1 MKNQLLKFTFASSL
15 LFTGLQSA
23 LADTEATRRAGDALQ
38 YIVPLTAFGLTFYKD
53 DAEGRDPFYK
63 SFATSLIST
72 HVLKQTIDAE
82 RPNGGNHSFPSGHTS
97 AAFHGAA
104 FIHARYGISTA
115 APAYVAATFVGY
127 SRVVSK
133 WHHTQD
139 VLAGALIGIGSSFYF
154 TKPYEK
160 TPRVS
165 IQPILTGNYAG
176 LYLSVR
182 DW

>member
-1 MKNQLLKFTFASSL
+1 MNILNLRSIL
-15 LFTGLQSA
+15 VGLILVISQQIA
-23 LADTEATRRAGDALQ
+23 VADTEATRKAGDTLQ

-53 DAEGRDPFYK
+53 DTAGREPFYK
-63 SFATSLIST
+63 SFATSLITT

-139 VLAGALIGIGSSFYF
+139 VVAGALIGIGSSFYF

-165 IQPILTGNYAG
+165 MQPIITGNYAG
-176 LYLSVR
+176 LHLSIR